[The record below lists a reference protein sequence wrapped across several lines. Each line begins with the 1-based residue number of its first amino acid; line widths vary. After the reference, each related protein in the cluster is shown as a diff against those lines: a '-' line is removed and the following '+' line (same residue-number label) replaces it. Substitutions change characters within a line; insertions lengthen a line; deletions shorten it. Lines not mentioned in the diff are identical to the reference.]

1 MCAASVYPE
10 PGSNSLVNGIYS
22 SHISM
27 LPIYLFLSYLALY
40 FADHFF
46 IDSLLL
52 SLLLVSFL
60 KGLLFTF
67 QCTFLCCYPFRCN
80 VFYCTTLCL
89 KCQHFFE
96 SFLTFLF
103 ECKIIN

>member
-40 FADHFF
+40 FADLFF

-67 QCTFLCCYPFRCN
+67 QCTSFCVVTLFGVTCFILLLCA
-80 VFYCTTLCL
+80 
-89 KCQHFFE
+89 
-96 SFLTFLF
+96 
-103 ECKIIN
+103 

>member
-52 SLLLVSFL
+52 SSFIGFFSQRFIVYFSMYFFVVFSWVTTIFIL
-60 KGLLFTF
+60 AQQFYKVNTF
-67 QCTFLCCYPFRCN
+67 F
-80 VFYCTTLCL
+80 
-89 KCQHFFE
+89 KFF
-96 SFLTFLF
+96 
-103 ECKIIN
+103 

>member
-10 PGSNSLVNGIYS
+10 PGSNSLVNGIYP

-67 QCTFLCCYPFRCN
+67 QCTFLLLFLGNNNIYFSTAFIC
-80 VFYCTTLCL
+80 
-89 KCQHFFE
+89 CQHNF
-96 SFLTFLF
+96 
-103 ECKIIN
+103 

>member
-27 LPIYLFLSYLALY
+27 LPIYLFLSCLALY

-67 QCTFLCCYPFRCN
+67 QCTSFCVVTLFGVTCFILLLCA
-80 VFYCTTLCL
+80 
-89 KCQHFFE
+89 
-96 SFLTFLF
+96 
-103 ECKIIN
+103 

>member
-40 FADHFF
+40 FAEHFF

-67 QCTFLCCYPFRCN
+67 QCTSFCVVTLFGVTCFILLLCA
-80 VFYCTTLCL
+80 
-89 KCQHFFE
+89 
-96 SFLTFLF
+96 
-103 ECKIIN
+103 